1 MKKDLQ
7 EILKIITPDTPLK
20 EVVAYCD
27 NIEDFELI
35 VANLSEMASKPILL
49 SDEIKQAALSLVKI
63 NKLNTTEITTSYIQ
77 RNLPVTYPQ
86 AAALV
91 DWLNTLSI

>member
-1 MKKDLQ
+1 MKKDLN
-7 EILKIITPDTPLK
+7 EIFKIITPDTPLK

-35 VANLSEMASKPILL
+35 FKNLPETKNKPVQLSEA
-49 SDEIKQAALSLVKI
+49 IKKAALSLVKT
-63 NKLNTTEITTSYIQ
+63 NKLNAAEITTSYIQ
-77 RNLPVTYPQ
+77 RNLPVPYPQ

-91 DWLNTLSI
+91 DWLHK